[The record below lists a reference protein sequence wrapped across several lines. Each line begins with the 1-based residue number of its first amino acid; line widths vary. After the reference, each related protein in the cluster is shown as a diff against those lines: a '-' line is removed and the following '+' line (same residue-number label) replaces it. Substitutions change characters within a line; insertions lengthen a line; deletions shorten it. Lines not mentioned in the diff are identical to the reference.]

1 MAKFTDKGFIKEDD
15 PILNSGLSVRT
26 MVKSSNLIRVTAAI
40 LEKNGKILI
49 AKRKTGD
56 KLFAGLWEFP
66 GGKVEEGE
74 TPEEC
79 MARELKEELDIE
91 VEVGELITSNKHKYP
106 HGIFELLAYRVK
118 HISGEMVLNDHEEMK
133 WVTADEM
140 SDFEFPPADIPI
152 IKKLQ
157 NQEIGRRFQYY
168 FQIIPL

>member
-1 MAKFTDKGFIKEDD
+1 MANNFSMPTI
-15 PILNSGLSVRT
+15 
-26 MVKSSNLIRVTAAI
+26 VKSSNIIRVTAAI
-40 LEKNGKILI
+40 LEKDGKILI

-118 HISGEMVLNDHEEMK
+118 HVSGEMVLNDHKEIK

-140 SDFEFPPADIPI
+140 SNYEFPPADLPI
-152 IKKLQ
+152 IKEL
-157 NQEIGRRFQYY
+157 NYNRV
-168 FQIIPL
+168 

>member
-1 MAKFTDKGFIKEDD
+1 MANKFSIPTI
-15 PILNSGLSVRT
+15 
-26 MVKSSNLIRVTAAI
+26 VKSSNIIRVTAAI
-40 LEKNGKILI
+40 LEKDGKILI

-118 HISGEMVLNDHEEMK
+118 HISGEMVLNDHEEIK

-140 SDFEFPPADIPI
+140 SNFEFPPADLPI
-152 IKKLQ
+152 IKEL
-157 NQEIGRRFQYY
+157 NYNRV
-168 FQIIPL
+168 

>member
-1 MAKFTDKGFIKEDD
+1 MPTI
-15 PILNSGLSVRT
+15 
-26 MVKSSNLIRVTAAI
+26 VKSSNIIRVTAAI
-40 LEKNGKILI
+40 LEKDGKILI

-118 HISGEMVLNDHEEMK
+118 HVSGEMVLNDHKEIK

-140 SDFEFPPADIPI
+140 SNYEFPPADLPI
-152 IKKLQ
+152 IKEL
-157 NQEIGRRFQYY
+157 NYNRV
-168 FQIIPL
+168 

>member
-1 MAKFTDKGFIKEDD
+1 MANNFSMPTIVKLSNIIK
-15 PILNSGLSVRT
+15 
-26 MVKSSNLIRVTAAI
+26 VTAAI
-40 LEKNGKILI
+40 LEKDGKILI

-79 MARELKEELDIE
+79 MAREIKEELNIS

-118 HISGEMVLNDHEEMK
+118 YISGEIVLNAHNEIK
-133 WVTADEM
+133 WVNIDDMAN
-140 SDFEFPPADIPI
+140 FEFPPADIPI
-152 IKKLQ
+152 IERLQ
-157 NQEIGRRFQYY
+157 FNG
-168 FQIIPL
+168 

>member
-1 MAKFTDKGFIKEDD
+1 MPTIVKLSNIIK
-15 PILNSGLSVRT
+15 
-26 MVKSSNLIRVTAAI
+26 VTAAI
-40 LEKNGKILI
+40 LEKDGKILI

-118 HISGEMVLNDHEEMK
+118 HVSGEMVLNDHEEIK

-140 SDFEFPPADIPI
+140 SNYEFPPADLPI
-152 IKKLQ
+152 IKEL
-157 NQEIGRRFQYY
+157 NYNRV
-168 FQIIPL
+168 

>member
-40 LEKNGKILI
+40 IEKDGKILI

-118 HISGEMVLNDHEEMK
+118 HVSGEMVLNDHEEIK

-140 SDFEFPPADIPI
+140 SNYEFPPADLPI
-152 IKKLQ
+152 IKEL
-157 NQEIGRRFQYY
+157 NYNRV
-168 FQIIPL
+168 

>member
-1 MAKFTDKGFIKEDD
+1 MAKFTDKGLIKEDD
-15 PILNSGLSVRT
+15 PILNSGFSMRT
-26 MVKSSNLIRVTAAI
+26 MVKSSNLVRVTAAI
-40 LEKNGKILI
+40 LEKDGKILI

-91 VEVGELITSNKHKYP
+91 VEVEELITSNKHKYP

-118 HISGEMVLNDHEEMK
+118 HISGEIVLNDHEEIK
-133 WVTADEM
+133 WVTVDEM
-140 SDFEFPPADIPI
+140 SNFEFPPADFPI
-152 IKKLQ
+152 IKKMQ
-157 NQEIGRRFQYY
+157 TDG
-168 FQIIPL
+168 

>member
-40 LEKNGKILI
+40 IEKDGKILI

-91 VEVGELITSNKHKYP
+91 VEVCELITSNKHKYP
-106 HGIFELLAYRVK
+106 HGFFELLAYKVK
-118 HISGEMVLNDHEEMK
+118 HRSGEIVLNDHDEIK
-133 WVTADEM
+133 WVTVDEM
-140 SDFEFPPADIPI
+140 SSFEFPPADIPI
-152 IKKLQ
+152 INELQ
-157 NQEIGRRFQYY
+157 
-168 FQIIPL
+168 